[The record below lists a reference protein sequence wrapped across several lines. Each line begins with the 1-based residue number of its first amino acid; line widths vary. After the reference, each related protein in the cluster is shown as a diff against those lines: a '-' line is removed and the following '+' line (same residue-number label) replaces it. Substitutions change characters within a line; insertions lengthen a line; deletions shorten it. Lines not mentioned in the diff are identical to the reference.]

1 MKATITGEGL
11 KKPEKIKIAPE
22 LEAVQD
28 LMPMSADDRAA
39 LRESIERDGIREPLR
54 GYEIGMTF
62 YVLSGFNRLAIACE
76 LNAEA
81 TEAGKEPPFPTVKT
95 QTIETADKQA
105 FAIDENKARRQLTL
119 DDKRRLAAWLLKRN
133 PAMSNNQAGKLAGI
147 DDKTAGKVRADL
159 EARSEIPNVAKRTD
173 SKGRMQ
179 AARKNIDSQRKP
191 ASDHTGKAQKGATGQ
206 SRGQG
211 KGDGDAAL
219 RAFNSA
225 LSDALKKV
233 EMQPASVLKVAVRH
247 AKSWLKDVER
257 KHRAAEKAK

>member
-28 LMPMSADDRAA
+28 LMPMSAEDRAA

-119 DDKRRLAAWLLKRN
+119 PDKRRLAEWLLKRN
-133 PAMSNNQAGKLAGI
+133 AAKSDREIGKQAGVSKN
-147 DDKTAGKVRADL
+147 TAAQVRKDL
-159 EARSEIPNVAKRTD
+159 EARGQIDHVSKRTD
-173 SKGRMQ
+173 SKGRKQ
-179 AARKNIDSQRKP
+179 PANKQTPSKKP
-191 ASDHTGKAQKGATGQ
+191 PSDPTGKPQNGAA
-206 SRGQG
+206 GQG
-211 KGDGDAAL
+211 RGKGRGEPETGFAAVAAAL
-219 RAFNSA
+219 ATIRRTMSS
-225 LSDALKKV
+225 LTK
-233 EMQPASVLKVAVRH
+233 
-247 AKSWLKDVER
+247 
-257 KHRAAEKAK
+257 AEKKDTAKQLAKLLEETKF